1 MDINQILKGVDC
13 ECGKRHTCSI
23 EKVYIEH
30 GAIAHM
36 TELCADYKNIL
47 LVANENTFA
56 AAGKQTEDALNGKN
70 VKKVIFSGKTVLIPD
85 EAAIEKVNEQL
96 DGAEL
101 IVSIGSGVLQD
112 LCKYMSHVSKL
123 PYMVV
128 ATAPSMDGYASDG
141 AAMILGGMKVTV
153 AAGLPKAIVA
163 ATEVLKDAPMEMLQ
177 AGYGDIIGKYSALCD
192 WQLSRIV
199 NGEYFCQYIY
209 DMTYAQI
216 NAVVSAVEGIVNR
229 DEESIRKVMEALII
243 VGIMMSFAGSSRP
256 ASGSEHHLSHYFEIV
271 GIVKDEPYFVHGID
285 VAYSTVVTAEVR
297 EKILNGT
304 FADSI
309 YREEPEAYRNNM
321 EKLYGSVADGCIK
334 LQEKVGNYAA
344 DRLNVYKENE
354 EEIRRVLAEVPSAD
368 KIKELLALVGMD
380 MNVFTD
386 MYGEEKINNAIKYAK
401 DLKDRYTVL
410 WLYYDMF
417 GGR

>member
-1 MDINQILKGVDC
+1 MDINEILKGVNC
-13 ECGKRHTCSI
+13 ECGKHHTCSI

-30 GAIAHM
+30 GAIAHL
-36 TELCADYKNIL
+36 TQLCEEYTNIL
-47 LVANENTFA
+47 VVADENTFA
-56 AAGKQTEDALNGKN
+56 AAGKQTLKALEGKN
-70 VKKVIFSGKTVLIPD
+70 IKEVIFSGKTVLIPD
-85 EAAIEKVNEQL
+85 EKAIEKVTEKL
-96 DGAEL
+96 DGTEL
-101 IVSIGSGVLQD
+101 IVAIGSGVMQD
-112 LCKYMSHVSKL
+112 LCKYMSHTSKI

-192 WQLSRIV
+192 WQLSRVV

-216 NAVVSAVEGIVNR
+216 NAVVSAVEGIVKR

-285 VAYSTVVTAEVR
+285 VAYSTVVTAKVR
-297 EKILNGT
+297 ERVLSKK
-304 FADSI
+304 FPDAI
-309 YREEPEAYRNNM
+309 YREDADTYRSNM
-321 EKLYGSVADGCIK
+321 EKIYGSVADGCIK

-344 DRLNVYKENE
+344 DRLSIYKEKE
-354 EEIRRVLAEVPSAD
+354 TEIRAVLAKMPSAD
-368 KIKELLALVGMD
+368 KIEELLKLVGMD
-380 MNVFTD
+380 MKAFTD
-386 MYGEEKINNAIKYAK
+386 MYGEKKIADSIKYAK

-410 WLYYDMF
+410 WINYDLF
-417 GGR
+417 EGK